1 MEKWY
6 ELLKSIQFEGVLNV
20 MSLEDLQEF
29 ETDNNMSFPK
39 EYKEFCQV
47 FGSGIFGNEIRI
59 SCPPEIEES
68 PIWSATIF
76 GDLDSLKKLP
86 DFPVDKAEQITKLLK
101 NALFFGNTGNCE
113 VFLWNLATENCT
125 DSNYD
130 IYMTNLDCFECEGGE
145 IEIVSRSFY
154 TFIKDIA
161 LKNVPFTGVMS
172 KYAYPDEIFESKFT
186 PFSLRELTSDST
198 TKGLVLNHPVDFAN
212 WLLGSSQALTCAD
225 WSEAAKLNAIILKTE
240 DTIIQIDVRTRPDPN
255 IPTQFFN
262 DYLRLSTQFPDQNIR
277 QVIIYLKPTNSP
289 LVHLTSYEA
298 SNIKHDFE
306 VIRLWE
312 QPTDLFLTSPALMAL
327 AVLSNTPDKQE
338 TLGQVAKLIKKIEP
352 ANQWHFSFNAAVFAY
367 LVLDNEVVRQ
377 ILQP

>member
-1 MEKWY
+1 VQQY
-6 ELLKSIQFEGVLNV
+6 
-20 MSLEDLQEF
+20 LE
-29 ETDNNMSFPK
+29 T
-39 EYKEFCQV
+39 
-47 FGSGIFGNEIRI
+47 
-59 SCPPEIEES
+59 
-68 PIWSATIF
+68 
-76 GDLDSLKKLP
+76 
-86 DFPVDKAEQITKLLK
+86 
-101 NALFFGNTGNCE
+101 FFGNTGNCE

-145 IEIVSRSFY
+145 IEIVGRSFY

-312 QPTDLFLTSPALMAL
+312 
-327 AVLSNTPDKQE
+327 
-338 TLGQVAKLIKKIEP
+338 
-352 ANQWHFSFNAAVFAY
+352 
-367 LVLDNEVVRQ
+367 
-377 ILQP
+377 